1 MEQTLFLML
10 AEKYKDMIFRIALN
24 YFGNTYDADDMVQ
37 DVLMKLYSGDK
48 VFESDEHARYWLIR
62 VTVNACKNT
71 LRKPKRKVI
80 ALDEVSA
87 VTTFDYKEQSDLF
100 ITVMGLPE
108 KYRTVLYLFY
118 YEDLSVKE
126 IAQLLNIKESAV
138 TTRLSRSRERLKQK
152 LKEVW
157 QDEYQGAI

>member
-1 MEQTLFLML
+1 VEQILFLML

-37 DVLMKLYSGDK
+37 DVLMKLYSSSK
-48 VFESDEHARYWLIR
+48 AFESEEHARYWLIR
-62 VTVNACKNT
+62 VTINACKNS
-71 LRKPKRKVI
+71 LRTPRRRNI

-87 VTTFDYKEQSDLF
+87 TVTFAFKEQSNLF
-100 ITVMGLPE
+100 KTVMGLPE

-118 YEDLSVKE
+118 YEDLSVRE
-126 IAQLLNIKESAV
+126 IAQLLKIKESAV

-152 LKEVW
+152 LKEGW
-157 QDEYQGAI
+157 QDEYEGAV

>member
-1 MEQTLFLML
+1 VEQTIFLML

-37 DVLMKLYSGDK
+37 DVLMKLYSSSK
-48 VFESDEHARYWLIR
+48 AFESDEHARYWLIR

-80 ALDEVSA
+80 SLDEVSA
-87 VTTFDYKEQSDLF
+87 TTTFAYKEQSDLF
-100 ITVMGLPE
+100 KTVMGLPE